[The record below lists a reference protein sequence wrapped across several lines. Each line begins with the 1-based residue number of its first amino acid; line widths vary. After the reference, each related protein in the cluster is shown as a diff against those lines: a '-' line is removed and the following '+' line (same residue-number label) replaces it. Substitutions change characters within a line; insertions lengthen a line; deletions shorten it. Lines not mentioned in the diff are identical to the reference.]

1 VLSFSYSSLYDN
13 VSQYLSNYLTC
24 EDDCFTIHFGIFCPL
39 SLCITS
45 GVIMS
50 TLCAVKSD
58 TLEEDLLHSLAEF
71 SLPECIHLDTT
82 VKKWKPHHI
91 PGHMP
96 VWLIMALAVKVAF
109 RDTMPCNQVHRH
121 WHFGGT
127 CSFHLHGE
135 LFNPEDSGTIFL
147 WNVGVE
153 PWRC

>member
-1 VLSFSYSSLYDN
+1 VRGWLFHYSFWN
-13 VSQYLSNYLTC
+13 
-24 EDDCFTIHFGIFCPL
+24 FL
-39 SLCITS
+39 SL
-45 GVIMS
+45 VIMHNIWCHYEHTVCS
-50 TLCAVKSD
+50 EQWHFRRRSIAQFSRV
-58 TLEEDLLHSLAEF
+58 LLTRMHTF
-71 SLPECIHLDTT
+71 WHTT

-91 PGHMP
+91 PGHMT

-109 RDTMPCNQVHRH
+109 RDTMPCNQIHRH

-147 WNVGVE
+147 WNVGVG